1 MAKLFYT
8 LSEAA
13 ERLGKTGDEVT
24 ALVEQGKL
32 REFRD
37 EHNNLKLKAEE
48 VNLLAGDSAGSF
60 ELDLSTTAPAES
72 DSFELDLSESG
83 LAEPAARSAS
93 SSPIGLD
100 AMGAEGVVDALQ
112 LDLDDAGSASSSPAA
127 PAAPAAA
134 EVEEMTFEL
143 DLSGSAAAVPSPPAA
158 ASQSAMAAPAGTHDD
173 LTLELDLGDST
184 PAASAKAGASDEL
197 TLELDLDASAAP
209 AAPAKG
215 SDMLDSMGS
224 VAAASAASGI
234 GASAGGSAI
243 DSRMGSAAGSAMGDR
258 VNLEGEG
265 SGSGLMDLTSDSE
278 SSSIG
283 AALMDEAFSSD
294 EGAELPANASGIFGG
309 EAGGAESDAGGS
321 AVAAGAAVA
330 AVAVAAAGKTS
341 RAPIFTSAPT
351 SVREAYDGPWSGLG
365 VGLLL
370 PSFLGLAAAAAVM
383 TLRVMGAPAEW
394 AVMFAKDWMMWGGA
408 LAGAVLVCG
417 AIGFF
422 VGKAT
427 E

>member
-100 AMGAEGVVDALQ
+100 AMATEGVADDLQ
-112 LDLDDAGSASSSPAA
+112 LDLGDSGSAGSPPAAAA
-127 PAAPAAA
+127 PAAPEA
-134 EVEEMTFEL
+134 EEMTFEL
-143 DLSGSAAAVPSPPAA
+143 DLSGSAAAVPTPPAA

-173 LTLELDLGDST
+173 LTLELDLGDSA
-184 PAASAKAGASDEL
+184 PASSAKAGASDEL

-224 VAAASAASGI
+224 VAAASAASGL
-234 GASAGGSAI
+234 GASAGGSAV
-243 DSRMGSAAGSAMGDR
+243 DSRMGSAAGSAIGDR

-309 EAGGAESDAGGS
+309 EGGGAEGGAEAS
-321 AVAAGAAVA
+321 AVAAGAAAA
-330 AVAVAAAGKTS
+330 AVAVAAAGKSS

-370 PSFLGLAAAAAVM
+370 PCFLGLLAAAAVM

-417 AIGFF
+417 GIGFF